1 MERVRG
7 DRIAF
12 LGVTLLVLLGS
23 VAGPAAATPTP
34 VNGCTTIDTPGTYQL
49 TTDVAD
55 SSANPCI
62 EITASDVAFDGAN
75 HTIDGVGSGTGI
87 EVSGNGTLSNVT
99 VRNTTVTEWGTAIR
113 YFEVTDG
120 TVTETVVD
128 TTSSV
133 GIEYRSVDASVIT
146 ATTVT
151 DSSRDGIRLLSSA
164 QNEISTTTSADHS
177 NAGVSLGSG
186 SSNTV
191 LSDVTVENTRVGVAV
206 ATLSNDT
213 VVRRTTIANS
223 SDHGVAIEQS
233 NGTHLANTTILASGG
248 WDLHQV
254 DAGVTTSE
262 TLELASGTVA
272 TRSERVAF
280 GATGTLPPPPAGR
293 TSPSGSPSVR
303 ATETSTGGSLFLNVS
318 YDAPGAADESTLE
331 MWRHDGSWSTVAGTN
346 GVDTAADY
354 VYANVTTFAATPEE
368 FAPFGANSSSPT
380 PTPTPTPTVTP
391 TANGTNATTAT
402 PLTPVPTPTPTATAS
417 QPPVTPITATPTPT
431 PTPTDVDDCRTIDDP
446 GYYVLTTD
454 LLDRPETVCIDI
466 RVGGVRFDGNGH
478 RIDSDDSASNAA
490 IRAADPAGGTL
501 ANVDVESVEVTD
513 WHNGIRYESVDG
525 GAVTDVTSTNS
536 TFGVRVADSASIAVD
551 GVDGTQSG
559 EPTSGWS
566 FTGATI
572 LLESTTDSTVS
583 DVSSEPIQSAT
594 AGLRLHNVNTV
605 TVESV
610 DFDADSALGI
620 DVQHSTDVTL
630 DDVHVAGLTTSWDSG
645 VSIEGTNH
653 VTLRNATVEG
663 DGWQGIAVADANDTR
678 IENVSTENWI
688 GTSLMAEH
696 NAANVTVRRL
706 RVGDPADPT
715 RVDATGE
722 NFAIPGVSVPA
733 NDPPNERNVSRY
745 VTVRVGSPGYTPPS
759 GEVLVN
765 VSYAFGDL
773 VAANVSETT
782 LDPWV
787 HNGSW
792 TQATGIAGTNT
803 SAGHVYTN
811 VSGSKSVVV
820 APMGEPDS
828 GPPTASN
835 GGGLGAVAA
844 AAVLVL
850 LSAAYRRRL
859 GA

>member
-1 MERVRG
+1 MNHVRG
-7 DRIAF
+7 DRGLY
-12 LGVTLLVLLGS
+12 LGCVVLVLLVVVS
-23 VAGPAAATPTP
+23 GPAVGTPTP
-34 VNGCTTIDTPGTYQL
+34 VNGCTTIDAPGSYEL

-55 SSANPCI
+55 STADPCI
-62 EITASDVAFDGAN
+62 EITANDVRFDGSN

-87 EVSGNGTLSNVT
+87 EVRGNGTLSNVT
-99 VRNTTVTEWGTAIR
+99 VRNATVTEWGTAIR
-113 YFEVTDG
+113 YVEVTDG
-120 TVTETVVD
+120 AVVEATVD
-128 TTSSV
+128 NTSSV
-133 GIEYRSVDASVIT
+133 GIEYRSVDGSEIT
-146 ATTVT
+146 ASTVT

-164 QNEISTTTSADHS
+164 QNEVSTTTSAAHD
-177 NAGVSLGSG
+177 NTGVTLGSG
-186 SSNTV
+186 SSDTTI
-191 LSDVTVENTRVGVAV
+191 SDATVEDNRVGVAI
-206 ATLSNDT
+206 TTSSNDT
-213 VVRRTTIANS
+213 LVQRTTIANN
-223 SDHGVAIEQS
+223 SDHGVAIEHS
-233 NGTHLANTTILASGG
+233 DGTHLENTTILASGG

-254 DAGVTTSE
+254 DDGVTTSE
-262 TLELASGTVA
+262 SLELASGTVA
-272 TRSERVAF
+272 IRSERVAL
-280 GATGTLPPPPAGR
+280 GATGTVPSAPPGR
-293 TSPSGSPSVR
+293 TPPSGSPSVL
-303 ATETSTGGSLFLNVS
+303 ATGTSTGASLFLNVS

-346 GVDTAADY
+346 GVDTTADY
-354 VYANVTTFAATPEE
+354 VYANVSAFAASSEV
-368 FAPFGANSSSPT
+368 FAPFGATSSPPT
-380 PTPTPTPTVTP
+380 PTPTP
-391 TANGTNATTAT
+391 NGTNATTAT
-402 PLTPVPTPTPTATAS
+402 PNTPVPTPTPTATVS
-417 QPPVTPITATPTPT
+417 QPPATPITATPTPT
-431 PTPTDVDDCRTIDDP
+431 PTPTDVDDCRTIDEP

-466 RVGGVRFDGNGH
+466 RVGGVTFDGNGH

-501 ANVDVESVEVTD
+501 GTVAVESVEVTD
-513 WHNGIRYESVDG
+513 WNNGIRYESVDG
-525 GAVTDVTSTNS
+525 GTVTDVTSTNS
-536 TFGVRVADSASIAVD
+536 TYGVRVADSTAIAVD
-551 GVDGTQSG
+551 GVDGTLSG

-572 LLESTTDSTVS
+572 LLESTTDSAVS

-594 AGLRLHNVNTV
+594 AGVRLYDVDTV
-605 TVESV
+605 TVASV
-610 DFDADSALGI
+610 DFDADAAMG
-620 DVQHSTDVTL
+620 VEVRQSTDVAL
-630 DDVHVAGLTTSWDSG
+630 EDVHVAGLAGSWDSG
-645 VSIEGTNH
+645 VQIEGANH
-653 VTLRNATVEG
+653 ITLRNATIQG
-663 DGWQGIAVADANDTR
+663 DGWHGIAVADANDTR

-696 NAANVTVRRL
+696 NAANVTVRGL

-745 VTVRVGSPGYTPPS
+745 VTVRVGSPGYSPPS

-773 VAANVSETT
+773 VAANVSEPT

-859 GA
+859 DD